1 MAQWIRKAGEKAAQE
16 PPSTD
21 SGNVVMFARRVPPL
35 SDAETVAMRKMLA
48 QWEVVKRD
56 EPMIRWLIGEE

>member
-1 MAQWIRKAGEKAAQE
+1 MAQWIQQAGEKAAQE

-35 SDAETVAMRKMLA
+35 SAAETVAVRAMLA
-48 QWEVVKRD
+48 QWEIVKRGD
-56 EPMIRWLIGEE
+56 PMIRRLLDEE